1 MLYKHPKHYLAVDC
15 VIFGYQDGELKLLIY
30 PRSFEPAKGSW
41 SLPGGFVQ
49 ESESAE
55 KAARRVLK
63 KTTGL
68 EDIFMEEVA
77 VFSEPDREE
86 LARIVSVA
94 YYALVRTDDYHLKQ
108 LKHFGA
114 EWCPIVDLPKLIF
127 DHADMV
133 QSALLKLQQKASFDL
148 VGAALLPELFTLTEL
163 RCLYEAIF
171 QREFD
176 PGNFRKKILSLG
188 LLKKSDKKDPKGS
201 KKGAFLYAYSENK
214 EEEISKERIVKL

>member
-1 MLYKHPKHYLAVDC
+1 M
-15 VIFGYQDGELKLLIY
+15 
-30 PRSFEPAKGSW
+30 
-41 SLPGGFVQ
+41 
-49 ESESAE
+49 
-55 KAARRVLK
+55 K

-86 LARIVSVA
+86 LARVVSVA
-94 YYALVRTDDYHLKQ
+94 YYALVRTDDYHLEQ

-114 EWCPIVDLPKLIF
+114 EWCPIVDLPKLVF
-127 DHADMV
+127 DHAYMV

-176 PGNFRKKILSLG
+176 PGNFGRKYC
-188 LLKKSDKKDPKGS
+188 P
-201 KKGAFLYAYSENK
+201 
-214 EEEISKERIVKL
+214 